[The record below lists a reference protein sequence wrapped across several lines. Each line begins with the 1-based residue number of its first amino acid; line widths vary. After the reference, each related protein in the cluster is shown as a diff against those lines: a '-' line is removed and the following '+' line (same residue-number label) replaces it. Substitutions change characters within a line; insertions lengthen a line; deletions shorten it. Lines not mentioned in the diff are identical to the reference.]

1 MLKLAS
7 KFNCKDNAEPMNS
20 FFFLLFTAYWVSVPK
35 IKLII
40 YVYLGGGESS
50 ESSDFTMILLLMSWI
65 VNLESESSSCS
76 SFVKFVLIGAWS
88 ASVYCMNLQAKH
100 DASQF
105 NWPHSCL
112 LSEDFL
118 SILIHVPCS
127 CSSSCTHRLDNR
139 SVALF
144 LCCLKCWWA

>member
-1 MLKLAS
+1 MQIQLQRQRRAD
-7 KFNCKDNAEPMNS
+7 KF
-20 FFFLLFTAYWVSVPK
+20 FLFLLFTAYWVPASK

-40 YVYLGGGESS
+40 HVYLVEVSLV
-50 ESSDFTMILLLMSWI
+50 ILQWFYNIMSWI
-65 VNLESESSSCS
+65 VNLDSESSSCS
-76 SFVKFVLIGAWS
+76 SFVKFVLIDAWS

-100 DASQF
+100 GPSQF

-112 LSEDFL
+112 LSDKFL
-118 SILIHVPCS
+118 SSLHPCTVLF
-127 CSSSCTHRLDNR
+127 CSSSCTHRPDHR